1 MVKLVNKKDKK
12 VVIEV
17 ADYLAGDYISTK
29 EWELYKEPVKSADH
43 SKEPH
48 KADKK

>member
-1 MVKLVNKKDKK
+1 MVKLVNKKDRK
-12 VVIEV
+12 VTIEV

-29 EWELYKEPVKSADH
+29 EWELYKEPVKTVDQ
-43 SKEPH
+43 SKEHH